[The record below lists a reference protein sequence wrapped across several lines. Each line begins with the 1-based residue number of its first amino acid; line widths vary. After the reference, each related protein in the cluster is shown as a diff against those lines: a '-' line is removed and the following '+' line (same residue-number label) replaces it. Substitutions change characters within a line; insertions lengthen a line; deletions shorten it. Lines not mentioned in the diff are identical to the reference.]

1 MKPSQ
6 CNRRACEIARDF
18 LVGLALFFTVFMLA
32 MLDSRASHSATA
44 VEYIAAPPGIHA
56 NEASS
61 INPAPD
67 ATRLARKKSRRG
79 YDELRVAGA
88 PSEMGRSWMIAVMAL
103 FFAAMTAI
111 TGSLWRHLRSSV
123 AAKRGRKV

>member
-6 CNRRACEIARDF
+6 CNRRACEIVRDF

-44 VEYIAAPPGIHA
+44 VDFIAAPPGVHGNA
-56 NEASS
+56 DTS
-61 INPAPD
+61 IKPAPQV
-67 ATRLARKKSRRG
+67 TRLARKKAGRG
-79 YDELRVAGA
+79 YGALRVAGA
-88 PSEMGRSWMIAVMAL
+88 PSTMERSWMIAVMAL

-111 TGSLWRHLRSSV
+111 TLSLWRHLRSSV
-123 AAKRGRKV
+123 SRKRRREV